1 MVQVIEFLNHRQ
13 RILSDKK
20 IQLNCLTLFMENK
33 TSPGVHFIKYKCW
46 HFKCQN
52 MAFKCQKWCLTFR
65 KIHKTILAFKAPK
78 CDFFITNIM
87 VKTL

>member
-1 MVQVIEFLNHRQ
+1 MVQVIELLNHRQ

-33 TSPGVHFIKYKCW
+33 TSLGVHFINNKRR

-52 MAFKCQKWCLTFR
+52 MAFKWALIIMPDIF
-65 KIHKTILAFKAPK
+65 P
-78 CDFFITNIM
+78 NIYEIWHM
-87 VKTL
+87 IGN